1 MKFGVSLWLWTSP
14 ITTDVIASFTPKLKK
29 WGFDTIEIPLDEPD
43 MINASEARKI
53 IEDNGL
59 SVTTCAAMGPGRD
72 LIHPDKEVRKNG
84 MNYMRKCLDK
94 AHQLGAPSFA
104 GPIYAEVGRCWRS
117 TEEERARD
125 MDLYV
130 EQLNKLTDQAES
142 NGVTMCIE
150 PLNRFE
156 TSFINLTSQAL
167 EVVQRVDSDACK
179 VMVDLFHAGIEEKNL
194 GDAIRLAGKDLYHVQ
209 LAENDR
215 GTPGT
220 GQLAWDEVA
229 VALKEIGYDRNV
241 VIETFS
247 RDNET
252 LVAAAAIWRDL
263 EESPD
268 KLAIDGLAFL
278 KQLLRG

>member
-14 ITTDVIASFTPKLKK
+14 ITTDVVATFAPKLSK

-43 MINASEARKI
+43 LLDASEARKI

-59 SVTTCAAMGPGRD
+59 HVTTCAAMGPGRD
-72 LIHPDKEVRKNG
+72 LIHPEIKVRDNG
-84 MNYMRKCLDK
+84 MEYMRKCLDK
-94 AHQLGAPSFA
+94 ANQLGAPSFA

-117 TEEERARD
+117 SDDYAKE

-130 EQLNKLTDQAES
+130 EQLNKLVDQAES
-142 NGVTMCIE
+142 NDVVMCIE

-156 TSFINLTSQAL
+156 TSFINLTKQAL
-167 EVVQRVDSDACK
+167 EVVNRVGSKACK
-179 VMVDLFHAGIEEKNL
+179 VMIDMFHAGIEEKNL
-194 GDAIRLAGKDLYHVQ
+194 GEAIRLAGKDLYHVQ

-220 GQLAWDEVA
+220 GQLDWDEVA
-229 VALKEIGYDRNV
+229 TALKEIDYDRHV
-241 VIETFS
+241 IIETFS
-247 RDNET
+247 RDNDT

-268 KLAIDGLAFL
+268 KLAVDGLKFL
-278 KQLLRG
+278 KKTMK

>member
-14 ITTDVIASFTPKLKK
+14 ITTDVISSFAPKLAD
-29 WGFDTIEIPLDEPD
+29 WGFDTIEVPIDAPELLD
-43 MINASEARKI
+43 AKEARKI

-72 LIHPDKEVRKNG
+72 LIHPEKEVRENG
-84 MNYMRKCLDK
+84 LSYLRTCLDK
-94 AHQLGAPSFA
+94 ARDLGADAFA

-117 TEEERARD
+117 TDDERARD

-130 EQLNKLTDQAES
+130 EQLGKLTGQAET
-142 NGVTMCIE
+142 NGITMCIE

-167 EVVQRVDSDACK
+167 EVVERVDSPSCK
-179 VMVDLFHAGIEEKNL
+179 ILVDLFHAGIEEKDL
-194 GDAIRLAGKDLYHVQ
+194 GDAIRLAGDHLHHVQ

-220 GQLAWDEVA
+220 GQFDWEGVA
-229 VALKEIGYDRNV
+229 AALTEIGYDRHL

-247 RDNET
+247 QDNET
-252 LVAAAAIWRDL
+252 LVAAAAIWRPL
-263 EESPD
+263 AESPD
-268 KLAIDGLAFL
+268 QLATDGLSFL
-278 KQLLRG
+278 KRLMSN

>member
-29 WGFDTIEIPLDEPD
+29 WGFDTIEIPLDEPE
-43 MINASEARKI
+43 MIDASEARKI

-59 SVTTCAAMGPGRD
+59 LVTTCAAMGPGRD
-72 LIHPDKEVRKNG
+72 LIHPDKEVRENG

-94 AHQLGAPSFA
+94 AYQLGAPSFA

-167 EVVQRVDSDACK
+167 EVVHRVDSVACK

-220 GQLAWDEVA
+220 GHLAWEEVA
-229 VALKEIGYDRNV
+229 DALKEIGYERHV

-278 KQLLRG
+278 KQLLHG